1 MHRALLASAT
11 LLLILSPASA
21 QTHNFGRGVS
31 PGISQVSVMAVQSAT
46 VAFEDTEH
54 ASMTKSHH
62 GGAHVHVVTVERG
75 MDQAAATMNGAN
87 LRELK
92 TVGVCDRGGGYW
104 VKCRNGQTIEGRL
117 RVWDAT
123 GKGNGVF
130 VVRSTSNNWPRNT
143 LSSSLSIR

>member
-1 MHRALLASAT
+1 MYRALLASAT
-11 LLLILSPASA
+11 LLFALSPASTQA
-21 QTHNFGRGVS
+21 HNFGRGVA
-31 PGISQVSVMAVQSAT
+31 PGISQISVMAVQSET

-54 ASMTKSHH
+54 TSMTKFHH
-62 GGAHVHVVTVERG
+62 GGSHMYVVTVERG
-75 MDQAAATMNGAN
+75 MGQATATMNGAN

-104 VKCRNGQTIEGRL
+104 VGCRNGQTIEGRL

-130 VVRSTSNNWPRNT
+130 VVSSTSNNWPRNT
-143 LSSSLSIR
+143 MSSSLSIR